1 MHKGHSVIVSPRAC
15 ALEFRSYSRRVTDVF
30 IETRRRGQFF
40 PSPVLSVLPE
50 LAEKLVPGNRLALR
64 VRPSFSAFASGG
76 IEVSP
81 ADAGA
86 SFGVIA
92 PSRSPIF
99 I

>member
-1 MHKGHSVIVSPRAC
+1 
-15 ALEFRSYSRRVTDVF
+15 
-30 IETRRRGQFF
+30 
-40 PSPVLSVLPE
+40 VLPE

-64 VRPSFSAFASGG
+64 VRPSFPAFASGG

-99 I
+99 IQKKISHFERKEIASQNFTKKDLHVQ

>member
-1 MHKGHSVIVSPRAC
+1 
-15 ALEFRSYSRRVTDVF
+15 
-30 IETRRRGQFF
+30 
-40 PSPVLSVLPE
+40 VLPE

-81 ADAGA
+81 ADAGP

-99 I
+99 IRKKISHSSAKKLPQNIFKKRLARAMVI